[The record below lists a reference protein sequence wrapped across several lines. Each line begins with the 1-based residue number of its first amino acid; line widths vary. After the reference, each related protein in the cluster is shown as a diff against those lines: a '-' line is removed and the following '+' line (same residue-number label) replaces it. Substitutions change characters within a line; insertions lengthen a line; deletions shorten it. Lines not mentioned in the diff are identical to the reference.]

1 MVSLPWETT
10 TRTGSVDWSETD
22 DLTLAQRT
30 KSDRAAFGVL
40 YDRYVDRIYGF
51 CLSRLRDREVAEDA
65 TSQTFLKALAA
76 LQSQPIRGGSVK
88 SWLFT
93 IAYRVMID
101 AHRTTPITAP
111 LIDAFDHADSGDGP
125 ESLAV
130 ASISGRELR
139 DLVALLSPEQQDVIH
154 LRLAGLTDQEIATV
168 LGKRHG
174 AIRSIQH
181 RAVKQLRALYLQQS
195 PETGEPT

>member
-30 KSDRAAFGVL
+30 KSDRAAFGIL

-51 CLSRLRDREVAEDA
+51 CLSRLRDREAAEDA

-76 LQSQPIRGGSVK
+76 LQTTPARGGSIK

-101 AHRTTPITAP
+101 THRTTPATAL
-111 LIDAFDHADSGDGP
+111 LIEASDHPDSDAGP
-125 ESLAV
+125 ETLAI
-130 ASISGRELR
+130 ASITGRELR
-139 DLVALLSPEQQDVIH
+139 DLVTMLSPEQQDVIH

-181 RAVKQLRALYLQQS
+181 RAVNQLRALYQQHS
-195 PETGEPT
+195 PQTGEPQ